1 MLFAGKTGE
10 NPVLTRNRK
19 STKPS
24 VYKGFRP
31 DESECLHKS
40 VTPKQTVVVYG
51 WSRVSTFLP
60 VYRTRI
66 AHTERVAMSTKTKE
80 VRRFALLIAAI
91 TSISLSLAGC
101 SSPAEVLDKNPATS
115 KFVLNAFHDGQFL
128 DPFEDGKAD
137 MGLTLE
143 GITSLSTLGYSQ
155 ADLEKPINWVKS
167 NTSILGSPGLKANYV
182 FTSYVAGFSEDPSV
196 VAQLQIMKD
205 AIAADGTVKDTNNYS
220 YGYIVFALLASG
232 KTDLANQVAL
242 KMISNAEVSGG
253 YKYTRGDT
261 QSFESADVTSMS
273 LMAIQATLGLGSEED
288 ETAKKFSIEKSR
300 DWLLNNLVSGE
311 HYFAWDNYD
320 LAGTS
325 FGTMALI
332 STNQDA
338 TKPQAWLASRIN
350 QKDSGIPSPFSG
362 EVSDVFT
369 TVQALLPLSGIT
381 FADVLDKVKADS
393 AS

>member
-1 MLFAGKTGE
+1 
-10 NPVLTRNRK
+10 
-19 STKPS
+19 
-24 VYKGFRP
+24 
-31 DESECLHKS
+31 
-40 VTPKQTVVVYG
+40 
-51 WSRVSTFLP
+51 
-60 VYRTRI
+60 
-66 AHTERVAMSTKTKE
+66 MSTKTKE

-115 KFVLNAFHDGQFL
+115 KFVLNAFQDGQFL
-128 DPFEDGKAD
+128 DPFEEGKAD

-143 GITSLSTLGYSQ
+143 AITNLSSLGYSQ
-155 ADLEKPINWVKS
+155 ADLEKPINWVKA
-167 NTSILGSPGLKANYV
+167 NTSILGSTGLKANYV

-205 AIAADGTVKDTNNYS
+205 AIAADGTVKDTNNFA
-220 YGYIVFALLASG
+220 YGYVVFALLASG

-288 ETAKKFSIEKSR
+288 ETAKQFSIEKSR
-300 DWLLNNLVSGE
+300 DWLLRNLVGGE

-325 FGTMALI
+325 FGIMALI
-332 STNQDA
+332 STNQDV
-338 TKPQAWLASRIN
+338 TMPQAWLAARIN
-350 QKDSGIPSPFSG
+350 KKDSGIPSPFSG
-362 EVSDVFT
+362 DASDVFT
-369 TVQALLPLSGIT
+369 TVQALLALSGIT
-381 FADVLDKVKADS
+381 FADALDKIKADG
-393 AS
+393 AN

>member
-1 MLFAGKTGE
+1 
-10 NPVLTRNRK
+10 
-19 STKPS
+19 
-24 VYKGFRP
+24 
-31 DESECLHKS
+31 
-40 VTPKQTVVVYG
+40 
-51 WSRVSTFLP
+51 
-60 VYRTRI
+60 
-66 AHTERVAMSTKTKE
+66 MSTKTKE

-115 KFVLNAFHDGQFL
+115 KFVLNAFQDGQFL
-128 DPFEDGKAD
+128 DPFEEGKAD

-143 GITSLSTLGYSQ
+143 AITNLSTLGYSQ
-155 ADLEKPINWVKS
+155 AELEKPINWVKS
-167 NTSILGSPGLKANYV
+167 NTSILGSTGLKANYV

-205 AIAADGTVKDTNNYS
+205 AIATDGTVKDTNNFA
-220 YGYIVFALLASG
+220 YGYVVFALLASG

-288 ETAKKFSIEKSR
+288 ETAKQFSIEKSR
-300 DWLLNNLVSGE
+300 DWLLRNLVGGE

-325 FGTMALI
+325 FGIMALI
-332 STNQDA
+332 STNQDV
-338 TKPQAWLASRIN
+338 TKPQAWLAARIN
-350 QKDSGIPSPFSG
+350 KEDSGIPSPYSG
-362 EVSDVFT
+362 EASDVFT
-369 TVQALLPLSGIT
+369 TVQALLPLSGVT
-381 FADVLDKVKADS
+381 FVDVMKKVEAGRNG
-393 AS
+393 